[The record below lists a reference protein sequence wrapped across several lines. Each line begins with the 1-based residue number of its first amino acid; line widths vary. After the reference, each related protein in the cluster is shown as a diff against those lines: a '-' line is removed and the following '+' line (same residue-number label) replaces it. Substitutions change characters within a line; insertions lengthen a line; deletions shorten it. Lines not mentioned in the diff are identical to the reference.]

1 MLTFDRVGS
10 VEIISGEFKQGFAVV
25 TKHGGDYTIETN
37 GTVRNTTGS
46 AVDSWWSDLKTQLA
60 SDSVCTALSA
70 FSQLKPITVEVAE
83 FSDET
88 QAFLADHR
96 NRTSRDI
103 ARDVEEALQ
112 PVIGGAR

>member
-10 VEIISGEFKQGFAVV
+10 VEIISGDFKQGFAVV

-37 GTVRNTTGS
+37 GAVRNTTGA
-46 AVDSWWSDLKTQLA
+46 AVDLWWSDLKTQLA

-83 FSDET
+83 FSDEAK
-88 QAFLADHR
+88 AFLADHR
-96 NRTSRDI
+96 NRM

-112 PVIGGAR
+112 PVIGGVR